1 MKTFENNKIQEGLHQ
16 DSQDSGIWSDSR
28 NQKPE
33 NSKVPFRK
41 SEFPKENVNP
51 CLQTFYLSH
60 RELLMNEFIPV
71 LN

>member
-1 MKTFENNKIQEGLHQ
+1 MCSN
-16 DSQDSGIWSDSR
+16 GIWSDSR

-33 NSKVPFRK
+33 NSKVPFHK

-51 CLQTFYLSH
+51 CLQTFYFSH